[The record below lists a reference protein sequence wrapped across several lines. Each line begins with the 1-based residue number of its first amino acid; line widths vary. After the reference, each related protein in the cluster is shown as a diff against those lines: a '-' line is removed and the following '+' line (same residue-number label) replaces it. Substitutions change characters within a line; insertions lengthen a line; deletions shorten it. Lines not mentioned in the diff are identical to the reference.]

1 VAGSTICIYD
11 DSILPMQY
19 YPWYQPTLVSIHHA
33 HQVLRK
39 EQYAVV
45 LESGSLLTGASQITC
60 TMIDSKGDT
69 VPMPE
74 EQTIVTVD
82 GKSSSFD

>member
-1 VAGSTICIYD
+1 
-11 DSILPMQY
+11 
-19 YPWYQPTLVSIHHA
+19 
-33 HQVLRK
+33 VLRK

-45 LESGSLLTGASQITC
+45 LESGSLLTGAGQITC
-60 TMIDSKGDT
+60 TMLDSKGDA

-74 EQTIVTVD
+74 EQTIVTLD